1 MAKNKGTLVPS
12 TIRPNS
18 ENDTYAT
25 IYSNEAKG
33 GHHVYDDIIGRDN
46 ISYHRRQWGMIVT
59 VLNENKTYQLRNITP
74 GDRIMDNNNWVV
86 FDTGFVNVNRNESWL
101 DIAES
106 IISELPNNTTTGNKY
121 LIGEIVYADLA
132 GKSNHIAEKT
142 EDGWI
147 FHEPL
152 DSQTINIKTH
162 PNQIYKYIDNKWT
175 PLYIGAIPTKYHLI
189 DGETVIIPE
198 RYQYLVYGD
207 MTIDVGAEITNHGRL
222 TIMDGNLILNGSII
236 NSSTGSINLI
246 GGGTIIGNTPINP

>member
-33 GHHVYDDIIGRDN
+33 GHHVYDDITGRNN

-59 VLNENKTYQLRNITP
+59 VLNENKTYQLRDIASDNIL
-74 GDRIMDNNNWVV
+74 DNNNWVV
-86 FDTGFVNVNRNESWL
+86 FDTGFVSVNRNESWL

-106 IISELPNNTTTGNKY
+106 IISELPNNATAGNKY
-121 LIGEIVYADLA
+121 LIGEIVDGVLA

-147 FHEPL
+147 YHVPL
-152 DSQTINIKTH
+152 DSQSINIKTN

-175 PLYIGAIPTKYHLI
+175 PLYIGAVPIKYHLI

-207 MTIDVGAEITNHGRL
+207 MTIDVGAEIINHGRL
-222 TIMDGNLILNGSII
+222 TIMDGNLIIYGSII
-236 NSSTGSINLI
+236 NSSTGTISLI
-246 GGGTIIGNTPINP
+246 GDGTIIENP